1 MEQQHKRKMIAPIAV
16 AILLVLYYV
25 IYFGFLLWAMEG
37 AWKYL
42 LGIFPVALLGVT
54 VAVCIER
61 IKEIQRGE
69 EDDLSQY

>member
-1 MEQQHKRKMIAPIAV
+1 MEKQHKRKMIAPIVV
-16 AILLVLYYV
+16 AMLLVLYYAL
-25 IYFGFLLWAMEG
+25 YFGFLLWALEG
-37 AWKYL
+37 AWTYL
-42 LGIFPVALLGVT
+42 LGIFPVALLAVT